1 MVVRMR
7 HTKSQRNRTRSHDR
21 LFNPAVT
28 LDKNTNIPHLRHRAS
43 TVTGQYKGRQVI
55 DVQAKIEKRVKR
67 DKQAKK
73 EGR

>member
-55 DVQAKIEKRVKR
+55 DVQAKITKK
-67 DKQAKK
+67 AKKAKAANK